1 MNNLQLNYNIHT
13 SISLINMLCK
23 PLERTSI
30 SGTFVSFTFGLAS
43 KLIFGHPLKETL
55 DKNKKNMRYERLN
68 V

>member
-1 MNNLQLNYNIHT
+1 
-13 SISLINMLCK
+13 MLCK

-55 DKNKKNMRYERLN
+55 DKKSYTKKFNFCYDM
-68 V
+68 